1 MPQLDGRGQGLS
13 TTTTSATSAR
23 RFPRHPATPAIP
35 PLAFR
40 AFVMLTIGLDLVILL
55 AGLWMSPDSVTRP
68 GWQLIVWAGFIALVG
83 LAPVATVDGPQL
95 GLDLPL
101 LLAAGFLYGPLVA
114 GLLAFIS
121 YVDLR
126 ELRREIPHTR
136 AAYNRAQTSLSAMSA
151 ALVFG
156 LLGGGVGDWPRAAL
170 AATAALGVDCLVN
183 YSMVVLAVTL
193 TDHRQA
199 RQSLSR
205 LKFGSGSVFILTYGC
220 FGFLGLLLAETYVKL
235 GAWGLCSFVFP
246 VLLAWLAFSQGR
258 RLDDAESHLYLRG
271 RAIESLS
278 GRIADER
285 REERLSVA
293 AGLHDEVLPPLY
305 HVHLMG
311 QVLRQ
316 DLAQGRLLTLE
327 EDLPHLLA
335 ATDEASE
342 ALRRLIRDLRGS
354 PLGPGG
360 LCSTMRLLATE
371 LEAANPHIRIDLELD
386 EPDVAPMVQLL
397 AYQVA
402 REALRNSVR
411 HAQATRVHVRLFH
424 ESSYLKLIVADDGMG
439 FDPAAVDTGQ
449 HFGLQ
454 LMKERIELFG
464 GDFFVDSQAGV
475 GTNLVA
481 RFPT

>member
-1 MPQLDGRGQGLS
+1 
-13 TTTTSATSAR
+13 
-23 RFPRHPATPAIP
+23 
-35 PLAFR
+35 
-40 AFVMLTIGLDLVILL
+40 MLTIGLVLVILL
-55 AGLWMSPDSVTRP
+55 AGLWISPGSVTSP
-68 GWQLIVWAGFIALVG
+68 GWQLIVWAGFIAFVG
-83 LAPVATVDGPQL
+83 LAPVATVNGPQL

-101 LLAAGFLYGPLVA
+101 LLAAGFLYGPLAA
-114 GLLAFIS
+114 GLLAFVA

-126 ELRREIPHTR
+126 ELRREITHTR

-156 LLGGGVGDWPRAAL
+156 LLGGGVGNWPGAAF
-170 AATAALGVDCLVN
+170 AATAALVVDCLVN
-183 YSMVVLAVTL
+183 YSMVVIAVTL
-193 TDHRQA
+193 SDHRQVGE
-199 RQSLSR
+199 SLSR
-205 LKFGSGSVFILTYGC
+205 LKFGPSGLFMLTYGC
-220 FGFLGLLLAETYVKL
+220 FGFLGLLLAESYVKL

-246 VLLAWLAFSQGR
+246 VLLGWLAFSHGR
-258 RLDDAESHLYLRG
+258 RLDEAESRLDLRG
-271 RAIESLS
+271 RAIESLA

-285 REERLSVA
+285 REERLAVA
-293 AGLHDEVLPPLY
+293 AGLHDEVLPPLFQ
-305 HVHLMG
+305 VHLMG

-335 ATDEASE
+335 ATHEASE
-342 ALRRLIRDLRGS
+342 ALRSLIRDLRAS

-360 LCSTMRLLATE
+360 LWSTMRLLATE
-371 LEAANPHIRIDLELD
+371 LETTNPSVRIDLELD
-386 EPDVAPMVQLL
+386 ELEVAPMVQLL

-402 REALRNSVR
+402 REALRNAVR
-411 HAQATRVHVRLFH
+411 HAQATRVRVRLFQ
-424 ESSYLKLIVADDGMG
+424 ESSYLKLIVTDNGRG
-439 FDPAAVDTGQ
+439 FDPAAVDTRQ

-464 GDFFVDSQAGV
+464 GDFFVDSRAGA

>member
-1 MPQLDGRGQGLS
+1 MS
-13 TTTTSATSAR
+13 TTATSATSVR
-23 RFPRHPATPAIP
+23 RQPRESAPRMSP
-35 PLAFR
+35 PFASR
-40 AFVMLTIGLDLVILL
+40 AFVMLTIGSVLAILL
-55 AGLWMSPDSVTRP
+55 AGLWVSPGSVTKP
-68 GWQLIVWAGFIALVG
+68 GWPLLVWAGFIALVG
-83 LAPVATVDGPQL
+83 LAPVATTDGPQL
-95 GLDLPL
+95 GMDLPL

-114 GLLAFIS
+114 GLLAFVA

-126 ELRREIPHTR
+126 EVRGKISHTR

-156 LLGGGVGDWPRAAL
+156 VLGGEVGDWPGAVF
-170 AATAALGVDCLVN
+170 AATVALGVDCLVN
-183 YSMVVLAVTL
+183 YSMVVIAVTL
-193 TDHRQA
+193 SDQGRA

-205 LKFGSGSVFILTYGC
+205 LKFGPGRVFVLMYGC
-220 FGFLGLLLAETYVKL
+220 FGFLGLLLAESYIKL
-235 GAWGLCSFVFP
+235 GAWGLCLFVFP
-246 VLLAWLAFSQGR
+246 VVLGWLAFSQGR
-258 RLDDAESHLYLRG
+258 RLDETVSHLDLRG

-285 REERLSVA
+285 REERLAVA

-305 HVHLMG
+305 QVHLMG

-316 DLAQGRLLTLE
+316 DLSQGRLLALE
-327 EDLPHLLA
+327 EDLPQLLA

-342 ALRRLIRDLRGS
+342 ALRSLIRDLRAS

-360 LCSTMRLLATE
+360 LYATLRLLATE
-371 LEAANPHIRIDLELD
+371 LEATNASIRIDLDFD
-386 EPDVAPMVQLL
+386 EGEVAAMVQLL

-402 REALRNSVR
+402 REALRNAVK
-411 HAQATRVHVRLFH
+411 HAQATRVHVRVLH
-424 ESSYLKLIVADDGMG
+424 ESSYLKLIVADDGRG
-439 FDPAAVDTGQ
+439 FDPSTVDTTQ

-454 LMKERIELFG
+454 LMRERIELFG
-464 GDFFVDSQAGV
+464 GDILVDSKVGA